1 MRRAKVVGNIWAS
14 KMEPSLNGFRIA
26 ILCEKSDNGAEDY
39 FLAVDTVD
47 AGIGDE
53 VLTVSG
59 SASRQSSATKKSPS
73 DTTIVAIIDPND
85 ENNKWQNSNTKHK

>member
-1 MRRAKVVGNIWAS
+1 MRRAKIIGKLWAS
-14 KMEPSLNGFRIA
+14 KIHPSLAGYKIA
-26 ILCEKSDNGAEDY
+26 ILCEKSDDGGKDY

-59 SASRQSSATKKSPS
+59 SASRQSALTKTSPA
-73 DTTIVAIIDPND
+73 DTAIIAIIDPIKDNL
-85 ENNKWQNSNTKHK
+85 E

>member
-1 MRRAKVVGNIWAS
+1 
-14 KMEPSLNGFRIA
+14 MESSLKGFKIA

-59 SASRQSSATKKSPS
+59 SASRQSGATKISPA
-73 DTTIVAIIDPND
+73 DTAIVAIIDPI
-85 ENNKWQNSNTKHK
+85 NSR